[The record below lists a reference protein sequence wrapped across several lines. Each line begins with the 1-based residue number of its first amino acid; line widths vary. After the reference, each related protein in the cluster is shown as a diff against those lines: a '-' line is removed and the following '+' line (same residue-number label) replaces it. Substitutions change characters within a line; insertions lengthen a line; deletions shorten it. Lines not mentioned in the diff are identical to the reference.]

1 MKQLNAF
8 DEKKVHVS
16 VPMSL
21 LWKYFIGGKEK
32 KKRKTMEEKN
42 NEVRR

>member
-1 MKQLNAF
+1 MRSMK
-8 DEKKVHVS
+8 KKVHVS

-21 LWKYFIGGKEK
+21 LWKYFIKGKEKK